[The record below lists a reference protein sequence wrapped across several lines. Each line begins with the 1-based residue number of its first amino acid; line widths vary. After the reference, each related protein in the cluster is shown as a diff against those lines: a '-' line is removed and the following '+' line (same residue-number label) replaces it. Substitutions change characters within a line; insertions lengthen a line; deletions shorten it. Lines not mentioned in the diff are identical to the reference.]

1 MQFLPRLFLK
11 IRILSPT
18 LISPLIWL
26 IVLRNVE
33 VKHVGHCTDQ
43 EIHVVTVVGKA
54 EEVRDRD
61 LSDTEP
67 LIQAVNLNGRYI
79 FKLKRFQS

>member
-1 MQFLPRLFLK
+1 M
-11 IRILSPT
+11 
-18 LISPLIWL
+18 
-26 IVLRNVE
+26 LRNVE

-61 LSDTEP
+61 LSNTEP
-67 LIQAVNLNGRYI
+67 LIQAVNLNGRSI
-79 FKLKRFQS
+79 FALKKADTITKTLRCVPYKFVSRDMTVKDE